1 MPESLPV
8 QTRWLPWRC
17 SSKCKRRRVSEQRLI
32 KVTNSKF
39 RHLYSSP
46 SHTYSFILCS
56 IFPTY
61 IFILFQ
67 GEDEGLEEF
76 LAEDR
81 EAELCHFKT
90 SQAET
95 RKLVCDALQVDWGRG
110 EVVSPKRVKDLILQV
125 TTSTNSVS

>member
-1 MPESLPV
+1 M
-8 QTRWLPWRC
+8 
-17 SSKCKRRRVSEQRLI
+17 EQRLM

-46 SHTYSFILCS
+46 SRTNSFILCP

-81 EAELCHFKT
+81 EAELSRFKT

-95 RKLVCDALQVDWGRG
+95 RKLIHDALQVDWGRA
-110 EVVSPKRVKDLILQV
+110 EVVSPKRAKDLILQV

>member
-1 MPESLPV
+1 M
-8 QTRWLPWRC
+8 
-17 SSKCKRRRVSEQRLI
+17 

-46 SHTYSFILCS
+46 SHTYSFILCP

-67 GEDEGLEEF
+67 SKDEGLEEF
-76 LAEDR
+76 LAKDR

-90 SQAET
+90 SQTET
-95 RKLVCDALQVDWGRG
+95 RKLVRDTLQVDWGRG
-110 EVVSPKRVKDLILQV
+110 EVVSPKRAKDLILQV
-125 TTSTNSVS
+125 TTSTNSVP